1 MLGTFG
7 AGKGSSISR
16 VSGLRAGFR
25 VARRDDERD
34 MVKRQGVKN
43 LRLGGRRPT
52 DRKPA
57 GRTVAYFFSAPLTAS
72 LNALPAANLT
82 GLAAGILISAP
93 VVGLRPVRA
102 ARFPGLK
109 LPKPIH
115 FTGSAP

>member
-34 MVKRQGVKN
+34 MVKRQGVEN

-57 GRTVAYFFSAPLTAS
+57 GRTFAYFFSAPLTAS

-82 GLAAGILISAP
+82 VLAAGILISAP
-93 VVGLRPVRA
+93 VVRLRPLR
-102 ARFPGLK
+102 PPPLPELK
-109 LPKPIH
+109 LPHPINR
-115 FTGSAP
+115 